1 MEMRSSEAIVVGYIE
16 IKALCQFSGQ
26 KEKNTS

>member
-1 MEMRSSEAIVVGYIE
+1 MDMRSSEATVVGYIE
-16 IKALCQFSGQ
+16 INALCQFSGQ